1 MLNEYIALNKNALNL
16 TASDVN
22 RLMRKT
28 RATSSYVFHSNGHL
42 SREICQ
48 EQTFVVIMSK
58 KIILPELP
66 KSSKNDNDVQKVMSN
81 FLEKAK
87 QQCTTAQQ
95 SSTVQIRM
103 LPPSQPKSS
112 AYKDARRQITL

>member
-1 MLNEYIALNKNALNL
+1 ML
-16 TASDVN
+16 
-22 RLMRKT
+22 
-28 RATSSYVFHSNGHL
+28 
-42 SREICQ
+42 
-48 EQTFVVIMSK
+48 
-58 KIILPELP
+58 LPELP

-103 LPPSQPKSS
+103 LPPSQPKYS

>member
-1 MLNEYIALNKNALNL
+1 MLNEYIALNKNGVNL
-16 TASDVN
+16 TASDVS
-22 RLMRKT
+22 RLMRKM
-28 RATSSYVFHSNGHL
+28 RATSSYVFHSNGRL

>member
-1 MLNEYIALNKNALNL
+1 MLNEYIALNKNGVNL

-22 RLMRKT
+22 RLMRKM